1 MAAKER
7 IEIQCP
13 HCGNLQ
19 LEPELAQ
26 STNCRKCG
34 GYIQLE
40 KGHISTVPH
49 EAHRSPSA
57 LQKVE
62 DAKGRIEITCPHC
75 GNLQLEP
82 ESAKSTYCRKCSN
95 YIPLEKSRKPAALH
109 EPQVRP
115 ASVLQK
121 LGEC

>member
-1 MAAKER
+1 VAAKGW

-40 KGHISTVPH
+40 KG
-49 EAHRSPSA
+49 R
-57 LQKVE
+57 
-62 DAKGRIEITCPHC
+62 
-75 GNLQLEP
+75 
-82 ESAKSTYCRKCSN
+82 KSTA
-95 YIPLEKSRKPAALH
+95 P
-109 EPQVRP
+109 
-115 ASVLQK
+115 
-121 LGEC
+121 